1 MVGITIVEEEVEMVG
16 MDLVGRGVLYRYM
29 RWYRQKRLCLIILLK
44 VFFFYYILFLFLRDV
59 YNSNFFTIV
68 ISFAAYL
75 AKTKP
80 IC

>member
-44 VFFFYYILFLFLRDV
+44 VFFFLLYI
-59 YNSNFFTIV
+59 
-68 ISFAAYL
+68 ISIS
-75 AKTKP
+75 T
-80 IC
+80 